1 MKIKYIMERAG
12 IGETG
17 RGISYIKDALEEL
30 NMLSETHVKTQRF
43 DIKKNK
49 RFYTFPSDM
58 IQLKGVR
65 CKNHLNSKGEQ
76 RDIPRLLYEPRV
88 HDEDGV

>member
-17 RGISYIKDALEEL
+17 RGIAYIKDALEEL
-30 NMLSETHVKTQRF
+30 NMLSETHVKAERI

-49 RFYTFPSDM
+49 RFYKFPNDM

-65 CKNHLNSKGEQ
+65 CKNHLNSKGEY
-76 RDIPRLLYEPRV
+76 RDVPRLLYEPRV